1 MENINLKTYYMVIKI
16 IGDFVNNKI
25 IDKDFFNENIIDV
38 VNEEN
43 SQKIYIGRI
52 YYISKKHNLV

>member
-16 IGDFVNNKI
+16 LGDFVNNKI

-38 VNEEN
+38 ANEEN
-43 SQKIYIGRI
+43 SQKIYR
-52 YYISKKHNLV
+52 KNLLYCKET